1 MIFRE
6 SNPKLYLRIG
16 VKGFEPLNA
25 RTKNDRLA
33 TWLYS
38 ISSIITESLFQ
49 IFFFIR

>member
-1 MIFRE
+1 MKETRIFNNT
-6 SNPKLYLRIG
+6 SGLQLSKIG

-38 ISSIITESLFQ
+38 NK
-49 IFFFIR
+49 